1 MEFLSIFFGRL
12 KKNIYFCSRINNNL
26 NIYCLSKQHYSI
38 LIKNRMSTWKEM
50 SDEQLALLYADGNN
64 KAFDILLSRVQNKLF
79 SYIFCMVKNE
89 EMANDL
95 FQETF
100 IKAIMKLRDGK
111 YKDNGKF
118 LFWITRIAHNVII
131 DHFRDIRNSHIVDA
145 PKENDLGNLR
155 GDSILETDREKALV
169 NEQVLQDV
177 RLLMNALPDV
187 QREVV
192 YMRYYQNMS
201 FKEIAEA
208 TGVSINTSLGRMRYA
223 LINLRKLSREHA
235 IELQLA

>member
-1 MEFLSIFFGRL
+1 
-12 KKNIYFCSRINNNL
+12 
-26 NIYCLSKQHYSI
+26 
-38 LIKNRMSTWKEM
+38 MSTWKEM

-89 EMANDL
+89 ELANDL

-111 YKDNGKF
+111 YKNQGKF
-118 LFWITRIAHNVII
+118 SFWLTRIAHNVII
-131 DHFRDIRNSHIVDA
+131 DHYRELRNHYIVDA

-155 GDSILETDREKALV
+155 GDAVLEADREKALV
-169 NEQVLQDV
+169 NEQVLKDV
-177 RLLMNALPDV
+177 RQLMEALPDV

-192 YMRYYQNMS
+192 FMRYFQEMS
-201 FKEIAEA
+201 FKEIAAA

-223 LINLRKLSREHA
+223 LINLRKLSHEHN
-235 IELQLA
+235 IELQLT